1 MTLGKNDSKIPK
13 PLSVVKKR
21 TLLTNICKVSFDN
34 RTIEKINLFSIF
46 HGPLVKAALP
56 NTSAHFEN
64 PTMVYNCL
72 NQVWIKIRDTL

>member
-34 RTIEKINLFSIF
+34 RTIEKIF
-46 HGPLVKAALP
+46 LV
-56 NTSAHFEN
+56 FF
-64 PTMVYNCL
+64 MVH
-72 NQVWIKIRDTL
+72 